1 MESTQINHNYV
12 NHTSAASGSGSSNRV
27 SFIVG
32 DEDGNENTQ
41 NHNHNHMNGDTLSHD
56 DEEIKERRDNF
67 DPKPPPSGLDSKSSS
82 YKDMFGLAERRK
94 RLR

>member
-1 MESTQINHNYV
+1 MA
-12 NHTSAASGSGSSNRV
+12 SAQTVRKPKGEADGKSASSSGGGRIV

-32 DEDGNENTQ
+32 DEENGDSSTQ
-41 NHNHNHMNGDTLSHD
+41 NHNHMNGDNLNHE
-56 DEEIKERRDNF
+56 DEEIKERQDNF
-67 DPKPPPSGLDSKSSS
+67 DTVQPSGMSSKSSS